1 MKTRVAVAI
10 VVALTIAVAGALGA
24 SSLVDALRG
33 HEDSVQKII
42 ALADKG
48 DEQGALVLLDSL
60 HAAVIEARAKIT
72 GLFFSG
78 QADTL
83 TDPFS
88 LSAGVYR
95 VHFTTEGFGAVKV
108 IVLAGTD
115 GDKLLINYPAASGRG
130 IRKA

>member
-95 VHFTTEGFGAVKV
+95 FISLPKDLE
-108 IVLAGTD
+108 
-115 GDKLLINYPAASGRG
+115 R
-130 IRKA
+130 